1 MVTTSVRRE
10 VVEFFKNEPFDL
22 SERRACALAGVQRS
36 TLRYR
41 ARRSDA
47 GVLVGRLRD
56 LAAAR
61 PRFGYRRLHLLLQRE
76 GVAANHKRI
85 YRIYRAEGLAV
96 RRRNRKRLRV
106 ARPIPM
112 AAPTRRN
119 ELWAMD
125 FVSDVLTDG
134 RRFRSLTVVDA
145 LTRECPAIEVD
156 TSLPGARVVRVLDRV
171 ALERGY
177 PSAISVDNGPEFI
190 CTALDKWAFEHGVS
204 LRFIQPGKPTQNA
217 HIESFNGRFRDE
229 CLSQSWFPTLSRA
242 RVEIEMWRADYNAV
256 RPHSSLD
263 NRTPDEFVAALVA
276 KSLDGGI
283 QKKDNEIKI
292 SDCLA
297 ESVVQ

>member
-1 MVTTSVRRE
+1 MTTSVRRE

-47 GVLVGRLRD
+47 GVLVGRLRE

-134 RRFRSLTVVDA
+134 RRFRSLTLVDA

-171 ALERGY
+171 ALERRYLRPNECSSRPTTSGQF
-177 PSAISVDNGPEFI
+177 PRSENAGRPIR
-190 CTALDKWAFEHGVS
+190 THGV
-204 LRFIQPGKPTQNA
+204 K
-217 HIESFNGRFRDE
+217 
-229 CLSQSWFPTLSRA
+229 
-242 RVEIEMWRADYNAV
+242 
-256 RPHSSLD
+256 
-263 NRTPDEFVAALVA
+263 
-276 KSLDGGI
+276 
-283 QKKDNEIKI
+283 
-292 SDCLA
+292 
-297 ESVVQ
+297 